1 MIWTQFE
8 ADLGFLSMI
17 WADISIIVTYGLG
30 YIDLFSNILM
40 FWTRAIFTLRM
51 LIGRDI
57 SPIKVWEVVL
67 KIVHMKVIV
76 LTVPYHI
83 KM

>member
-1 MIWTQFE
+1 
-8 ADLGFLSMI
+8 
-17 WADISIIVTYGLG
+17 
-30 YIDLFSNILM
+30 
-40 FWTRAIFTLRM
+40 M